1 MVVLL
6 QMLCFTDQ
14 PMSAEFKL
22 LCSLFIVQYIL
33 IHIFFND
40 TNLMDSSIRG
50 HFFCKL
56 TIDFNAY

>member
-1 MVVLL
+1 MVVPL

-22 LCSLFIVQYIL
+22 LCSLFIVQHIL
-33 IHIFFND
+33 IQIFFND

-50 HFFCKL
+50 RSF
-56 TIDFNAY
+56 IN